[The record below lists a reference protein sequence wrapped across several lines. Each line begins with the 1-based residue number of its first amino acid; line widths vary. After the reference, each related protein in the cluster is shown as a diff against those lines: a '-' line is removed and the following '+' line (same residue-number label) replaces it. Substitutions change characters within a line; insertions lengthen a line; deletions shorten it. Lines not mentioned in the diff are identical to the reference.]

1 MTNTIDKEVFNK
13 ILDERAV
20 VLRSEAL
27 EIGNRINVLKSETV
41 QLEAVQKEV
50 IGRLKEIDVTRETF
64 TKKSKPSTEVPK
76 K

>member
-1 MTNTIDKEVFNK
+1 MKSHLLVLLPIVFITLGQTFAK
-13 ILDERAV
+13 Y
-20 VLRSEAL
+20 EAL